1 MITSVED
8 LDRMLSR
15 MIVAKHPERLEAL
28 GIDAEYIASLLRPA
42 IEMLRRDA
50 VAQIEKYQELVR
62 INLERQR
69 LIDSL
74 KDEVFRK
81 TIEMRKLQSQLDEL
95 RGRNA
100 EAKAVPEAVPRPQV
114 TSENSSLPPSK
125 DPIGFKRTQSLRAKS
140 HRTNGGQLGH
150 KGCTKEQTSMPNRT
164 IECAPE
170 ICPECGRRLDFTGM
184 HIAERRQI
192 WDLPLPIAPIVTEYV
207 RMEGTCHCGCQCK
220 GEFPQEATA
229 PVSYGPN
236 VHALV
241 GYMSTLQSIPFK
253 RMVDILN
260 NVFGLQISQ
269 GTVSNILQRMR
280 KKAVKEMDAIRQGIG
295 QAQVVGADET
305 GVKIDGKQHWVWTF
319 QTDALTYMTVD
330 KSRGKAVIDKHFPDG
345 LPQSILVTDRHASY
359 FNMEVKGHQVCVAHL
374 LRNLIYL
381 SQTVPDSDWPTKM
394 MALLREAI
402 HLKHIS
408 PQGRTP
414 DNENARIR
422 RELDELM
429 SHIPLVEDEAQQK
442 TITDFILNL
451 QPKKEYLLT
460 FLTHPAVPAD
470 NNASERSVRP
480 VKTKMK
486 VSGQFKNNDGAESYT
501 ALHSIMQ
508 TARKNNRDPFAAL
521 AELACK

>member
-8 LDRMLSR
+8 LDKMLAR
-15 MIVAKHPERLEAL
+15 MIVAKHPERLEEL
-28 GIDAEYIASLLRPA
+28 GIDTEYIASLLRPT
-42 IEMLRRDA
+42 IELLRRDA
-50 VAQIEKYQELVR
+50 LAQIEKYHELLR
-62 INLERQR
+62 INKERQR
-69 LIDSL
+69 QIDTL
-74 KDEVFRK
+74 KAEVFRK
-81 TIEMRKLQSQLDEL
+81 TVEMRKLQSRLDEL
-95 RGRNA
+95 QGKR
-100 EAKAVPEAVPRPQV
+100 EKPKTVDKPQI

-125 DPIGFKRTQSLRAKS
+125 DPIGFRRTQSLRQKS
-140 HRTNGGQLGH
+140 ERPNGGQPGH
-150 KGCTKEQTSMPNRT
+150 KGHTKEQTTLPNKT
-164 IECAPE
+164 IECFPDV
-170 ICPECGRRLDFTGM
+170 CPECGRRIDPAGA

-192 WDLPLPIAPIVTEYV
+192 WDLPLPIAPIVTEYQS
-207 RMEGTCHCGCQCK
+207 MECTCQCGCHCK
-220 GEFPQEATA
+220 GQLPQEATA
-229 PVSYGPN
+229 PVSYGAN

-260 NVFGLQISQ
+260 NVFGLQMSQ

-280 KKAVKEMDAIRQGIG
+280 KKAEKEMDAIRSEIEK
-295 QAQVVGADET
+295 AEVVGADET
-305 GVKIDGKQHWVWTF
+305 GVKINGEQHWVWTF
-319 QTDALTYMTVD
+319 QTEALTYMAVD
-330 KSRGKAVIDKHFPDG
+330 KGRGKAVIDKHFPEG
-345 LPQSILVTDRHASY
+345 LPQSILVTDRHSSY
-359 FNMEVKGHQVCVAHL
+359 FKMDVKDHQICIAHL

-408 PQGRTP
+408 PQGMAP
-414 DNENARIR
+414 DNEVERIR
-422 RELDELM
+422 GELDELM
-429 SHIPLVEDEAQQK
+429 DHIPLVEDEAQQK
-442 TITDFILNL
+442 TIKDFILNL

-486 VSGQFKNNDGAESYT
+486 VSGQFKNDDGAESYT

-521 AELACK
+521 AELARK

>member
-8 LDRMLSR
+8 LDKMLAR
-15 MIVAKHPERLEAL
+15 MIVAKHPERLEEL
-28 GIDAEYIASLLRPA
+28 GIDTEYIASLLRPT
-42 IEMLRRDA
+42 IELLRRDA
-50 VAQIEKYQELVR
+50 LAQIEKYHELLR
-62 INLERQR
+62 INEERQR
-69 LIDSL
+69 QIDTL
-74 KDEVFRK
+74 KAEVFRK
-81 TIEMRKLQSQLDEL
+81 TVEMRKLQSRLDEL
-95 RGRNA
+95 QGKR
-100 EAKAVPEAVPRPQV
+100 EKPKTVDKPQI

-125 DPIGFKRTQSLRAKS
+125 DPIGFRRTQSLRQKS
-140 HRTNGGQLGH
+140 ERPNGGQPGH
-150 KGCTKEQTSMPNRT
+150 KGHTKEQTTLPNKT
-164 IECAPE
+164 IECFPDV
-170 ICPECGRRLDFTGM
+170 CPECGRRIDPAGA

-192 WDLPLPIAPIVTEYV
+192 WDLPLPIAPIVTEYQS
-207 RMEGTCHCGCQCK
+207 MECTCQCGCHCK
-220 GEFPQEATA
+220 GQLPQEATA
-229 PVSYGPN
+229 PVSYGAN

-260 NVFGLQISQ
+260 NVFGLQMSQ

-280 KKAVKEMDAIRQGIG
+280 KKAEKEMDAIRSEIEK
-295 QAQVVGADET
+295 AEVVGADET
-305 GVKIDGKQHWVWTF
+305 GVKINGEQHWVWTF
-319 QTDALTYMTVD
+319 QTEALTYMAVD
-330 KSRGKAVIDKHFPDG
+330 KGRGKAVIDKHCPEG
-345 LPQSILVTDRHASY
+345 LPQSILVTDRHSSY
-359 FNMEVKGHQVCVAHL
+359 FKMDVKDHQICIAHL

-408 PQGRTP
+408 PQGMAP
-414 DNENARIR
+414 DNEVERIR
-422 RELDELM
+422 GELDELM
-429 SHIPLVEDEAQQK
+429 DHIPLVEDEAQQK
-442 TITDFILNL
+442 TIKDFILNL

-486 VSGQFKNNDGAESYT
+486 VSGQFKNDDGAESYT

-521 AELACK
+521 AELARK